1 LNWREDGNT
10 VFPPFFI
17 VLERVTGELPAVD
30 RDIGDAADLL

>member
-17 VLERVTGELPAVD
+17 VLEWVTGEPSAVE
-30 RDIGDAADLL
+30 RDIGEAADLL